1 MKNFVHVRE
10 ECTHTFGPETTQPTN
25 KNWFELYETSLWK
38 KMVIWKKIRKGKKK
52 IIIYPTTIHLSYM
65 VVIEISYVDQF
76 SDGIGTTTEKTKIP
90 KEWADLDFQTVE
102 NIRWFVT

>member
-1 MKNFVHVRE
+1 
-10 ECTHTFGPETTQPTN
+10 
-25 KNWFELYETSLWK
+25 
-38 KMVIWKKIRKGKKK
+38 MVIWKKIRKGKKK

-90 KEWADLDFQTVE
+90 KE
-102 NIRWFVT
+102 